1 MVYSWRNIGQ
11 AFINHAMLIFF
22 AAPDGTPHIDDLEID
37 ADGCVK
43 IKWHEISEE
52 DRNGVILGY
61 KIHYRT
67 ACFPEDN
74 PASHSVMA
82 PSTDYKL
89 CNITPGWQYHISVAG
104 FTQAGSGPSSDREV
118 FTGK

>member
-1 MVYSWRNIGQ
+1 ME
-11 AFINHAMLIFF
+11 
-22 AAPDGTPHIDDLEID
+22 DLEID

-61 KIHYRT
+61 KIYYRT
-67 ACFPEDN
+67 SCFPEDD
-74 PASHSVMA
+74 PTSHSGHVDVMA
-82 PSTDYKL
+82 PSTEYKL
-89 CNITPGWQYHISVAG
+89 CNISARRQYQISVAG
-104 FTQAGSGPSSDREV
+104 FTKGGSGPSSERDV

>member
-1 MVYSWRNIGQ
+1 M
-11 AFINHAMLIFF
+11 
-22 AAPDGTPHIDDLEID
+22 DDLEID
-37 ADGCVK
+37 ASGCVK

-61 KIHYRT
+61 KIYYRT

-74 PASHSVMA
+74 PAGYSGHVDIMA
-82 PSTDYKL
+82 PNTDYKL
-89 CNITPGWQYHISVAG
+89 CNIPPGWQYHISVSG
-104 FTQAGSGPSSDREV
+104 FTQGGSGPSSEREI

>member
-1 MVYSWRNIGQ
+1 M
-11 AFINHAMLIFF
+11 
-22 AAPDGTPHIDDLEID
+22 DDLEID
-37 ADGCVK
+37 AVGCVK

-61 KIHYRT
+61 KIYYRT

-74 PASHSVMA
+74 PAGHSGHVDVMA
-82 PSTDYKL
+82 PNTDYKL
-89 CNITPGWQYHISVAG
+89 CNIPPGWQYRISVSG
-104 FTQAGSGPSSDREV
+104 FTQGGSGPSSEREI